1 MTQSQDLHTVT
12 QRWAAAF
19 SAPMPGGLPALL
31 ALATEDIHFTDPF
44 NDVRGKPALAAI
56 LEDMLERSDA
66 PSFAVHDITASDR
79 AGYIRWSF
87 SCIPEGRKD
96 MWQFAALVIDTDLG
110 VFASIRL
117 NDMTTVPSSM
127 PHLETVARFMTT
139 PLGCRNIQSSKV
151 TRSVRSFIFRS

>member
-44 NDVRGKPALAAI
+44 NDVRGKPALTAI

-87 SCIPEGRKD
+87 SCIPKGRKD
-96 MWQFAALVIDTDLG
+96 MWQFEGMSEIHIAEDGRVKAHYDHWDSGAQLYAKLPVIG
-110 VFASIRL
+110 WIIR
-117 NDMTTVPSSM
+117 
-127 PHLETVARFMTT
+127 R
-139 PLGCRNIQSSKV
+139 IQAMI
-151 TRSVRSFIFRS
+151 RA